1 MERDSFFQPGASVA
15 AVLLAACCVCWASLP
30 PHPIAQSLTVFDY
43 RVDEATASMVPWS
56 TVLQPYQVPPGAPFA
71 SLYVPTA
78 ETVGLQFLVDR
89 LQANR
94 HCVMLVG
101 GTGTAA

>member
-1 MERDSFFQPGASVA
+1 M
-15 AVLLAACCVCWASLP
+15 
-30 PHPIAQSLTVFDY
+30 FDY

-56 TVLQPYQVPPGAPFA
+56 TVLQPYSPPPGAPFA

-101 GTGTAA
+101 GTGRRALWLGPVT